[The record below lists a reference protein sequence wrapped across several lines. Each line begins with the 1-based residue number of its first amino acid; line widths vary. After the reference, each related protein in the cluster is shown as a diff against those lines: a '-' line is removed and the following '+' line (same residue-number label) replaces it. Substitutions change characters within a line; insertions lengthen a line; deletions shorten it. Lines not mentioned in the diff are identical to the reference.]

1 MIEKC
6 KVKLNKNHPGDTLS
20 TLVNLAD
27 KYTKWLDY
35 EVNVARGIVESIKY
49 TTPSQVDEAIEIFNY
64 HFKEYVEL
72 EIT

>member
-6 KVKLNKNHPGDTLS
+6 KVKLNKKHPGDTLS

-49 TTPSQVDEAIEIFNY
+49 TNPSQVDEAIEIFNY